1 MHYGRKQ
8 SSALHLQPPELES
21 DPKLKLAM
29 ESMDQ
34 LIRAAKANRTKVKE
48 LEVQI
53 ANFTKQR

>member
-8 SSALHLQPPELES
+8 SSALHLQPPALES

-34 LIRAAKANRTKVKE
+34 LIREAKANRTKVKE
-48 LEVQI
+48 LEVQLER
-53 ANFTKQR
+53 FTRQR